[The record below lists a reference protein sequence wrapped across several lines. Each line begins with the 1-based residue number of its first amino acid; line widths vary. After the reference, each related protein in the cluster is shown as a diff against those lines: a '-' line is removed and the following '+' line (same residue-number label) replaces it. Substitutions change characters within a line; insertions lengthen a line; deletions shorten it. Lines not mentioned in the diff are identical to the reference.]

1 MKRCTHSK
9 QTILKPETE
18 LLKMSPAPPPVHTS
32 TSLAGRASV
41 FRPPV
46 LQPGPH
52 RSHGKA
58 WARAARGHVARPGSA
73 RIVHTRRV
81 QQDTGDDGT
90 ATQDEAG
97 DEEGHGVSGS
107 APIQHRAF
115 SFPLDSPPRA
125 IYSRGTEMISTASL
139 PPRDSHLGNFG
150 SLGRGCVRM
159 YVKSL

>member
-1 MKRCTHSK
+1 MHTLKTNHFKARDRTLENEPSPTTCPHVHKPRWTGICL
-9 QTILKPETE
+9 QTS
-18 LLKMSPAPPPVHTS
+18 SPAAWSPPQPREGLGSRRTS
-32 TSLAGRASV
+32 
-41 FRPPV
+41 
-46 LQPGPH
+46 
-52 RSHGKA
+52 
-58 WARAARGHVARPGSA
+58 GHVARPGSA

-139 PPRDSHLGNFG
+139 PPRDSHLSNFG